1 MATLDWP
8 LGRAFGPRHFT
19 FGVRPSKSVFS
30 GFFTRNVQSVSHLAD
45 RMVATVVLSKCEPV
59 EGARREAFF
68 MEVAEA
74 GHWVRLSHL
83 QRPEPNG
90 TMRGTPTVL
99 SSAAAGVRSI
109 TLQTTPGATLLAGD
123 PLGVAQQLLLV
134 GYAGAVANGAGQMTV
149 PLALPTRKTATAG
162 AGVAWA
168 APTGVFQLLTDAPM
182 FGYGRQAWQDELE
195 LQFLEV

>member
-8 LGRAFGPRHFT
+8 LGRPFGARHFA
-19 FGVRPSKSVFS
+19 FGVRPSKSAFS

-45 RMVATVVLSKCEPV
+45 RMLATVLLPKCEPL

-83 QRPEPNG
+83 QRPEPGG
-90 TMRGTPTVL
+90 TMRGTPSVL
-99 SSAAAGVRSI
+99 SASAAGVRSI
-109 TLQTTPGATLLAGD
+109 VLQTTAGATLQAGD
-123 PLGVAQQLLLV
+123 PIGIAQQLLLV
-134 GYAGAVANGAGQMTV
+134 GYAGAVADGLGQMVV
-149 PLALPTRKTATAG
+149 PLVLPTRKPITAG

-168 APTGVFQLLTDAPM
+168 APTGVFQMLTDTAM
-182 FGYGRQAWQDELE
+182 FGYGRNAWQDELE
-195 LQFLEV
+195 LRFMEV